1 MLPIVA
7 LKEDLI
13 KSVGLMGPQL
23 VLKDSLITMHLTQIL
38 KVSLIYGKVGAC
50 LMKVLHINWY
60 LLISILLLLL
70 LLLLLLK
77 LGLLLLNKGS
87 LLIKKSLKLI
97 DLIRFLLLILTL
109 LRFLS

>member
-1 MLPIVA
+1 MLPIGA

-13 KSVGLMGPQL
+13 KSVGLLGPQL
-23 VLKDSLITMHLTQIL
+23 VLKDGLIRMHLIQIL
-38 KVSLIYGKVGAC
+38 KVSLINGKVGAC
-50 LMKVLHINWY
+50 LMKVLHINWH
-60 LLISILLLLL
+60 LLISIL

-87 LLIKKSLKLI
+87 LIIKKSLKLI
-97 DLIRFLLLILTL
+97 DLIRFLLLILTV

>member
-70 LLLLLLK
+70 LLLLK

>member
-70 LLLLLLK
+70 LLLK

>member
-1 MLPIVA
+1 MLPIA
-7 LKEDLI
+7 TLKEDLI
-13 KSVGLMGPQL
+13 KSLRLLGPQL
-23 VLKDSLITMHLTQIL
+23 VLKDGLISMHLSQIL
-38 KVSLIYGKVGAC
+38 KVSLIYGKVAVR
-50 LMKVLHINWY
+50 LMKVLHVNWH

-70 LLLLLLK
+70 LK
-77 LGLLLLNKGS
+77 QGLLLLNKGS

>member
-1 MLPIVA
+1 MLPIA
-7 LKEDLI
+7 TLKEDLI
-13 KSVGLMGPQL
+13 KSLRLLGPQL
-23 VLKDSLITMHLTQIL
+23 VLKDGLISMHLSQIL
-38 KVSLIYGKVGAC
+38 KVSLIYGKVAVR
-50 LMKVLHINWY
+50 LMKVLHVNWH
-60 LLISILLLLL
+60 LLISI

>member
-70 LLLLLLK
+70 LLLLLK

>member
-1 MLPIVA
+1 MLPIA
-7 LKEDLI
+7 TLKEDLI
-13 KSVGLMGPQL
+13 KSLRLLGPQL
-23 VLKDSLITMHLTQIL
+23 VLKDGLISMHLSQIL
-38 KVSLIYGKVGAC
+38 KVSLIYGKVAVR
-50 LMKVLHINWY
+50 LMKVLHVNWH

-70 LLLLLLK
+70 LLK
-77 LGLLLLNKGS
+77 QGLLLLNKGS

>member
-1 MLPIVA
+1 MLPIA
-7 LKEDLI
+7 TLKEDLI
-13 KSVGLMGPQL
+13 KSLRLLGPQL
-23 VLKDSLITMHLTQIL
+23 VLKDGLISMHLSQIL
-38 KVSLIYGKVGAC
+38 KVSLIYGKVAVR
-50 LMKVLHINWY
+50 LMKVLHVNWH
-60 LLISILLLLL
+60 LLISIL

>member
-1 MLPIVA
+1 MLPIA
-7 LKEDLI
+7 TLKEDLI
-13 KSVGLMGPQL
+13 KSLRLLGPQL
-23 VLKDSLITMHLTQIL
+23 VLKDGLISMHLSQIL

-60 LLISILLLLL
+60 LLISILLL

>member
-1 MLPIVA
+1 MLPIGA

-13 KSVGLMGPQL
+13 KSMGLLGPQL
-23 VLKDSLITMHLTQIL
+23 VLKDGLVSMHLIQIL
-38 KVSLIYGKVGAC
+38 KVGLINGKVGAC
-50 LMKVLHINWY
+50 LMKVLHINWH
-60 LLISILLLLL
+60 LLISI

-87 LLIKKSLKLI
+87 LFIKKSLKLI
-97 DLIRFLLLILTL
+97 DLIRFLLLVLTL

>member
-13 KSVGLMGPQL
+13 KSGGLLAPQL
-23 VLKDSLITMHLTQIL
+23 VLKDGLISMHLSQIL
-38 KVSLIYGKVGAC
+38 KVSLIYGKVATC
-50 LMKVLHINWY
+50 LMKVLQVNWH
-60 LLISILLLLL
+60 LLISILL

-97 DLIRFLLLILTL
+97 NVIGSYQVLKSCILIL
-109 LRFLS
+109 

>member
-13 KSVGLMGPQL
+13 KSGGLLAPQL
-23 VLKDSLITMHLTQIL
+23 VLKDGLISMHLSQIL
-38 KVSLIYGKVGAC
+38 KVSLIYGKVATC
-50 LMKVLHINWY
+50 LMKVLQVNWH
-60 LLISILLLLL
+60 LLISI
-70 LLLLLLK
+70 LLLLLK

-97 DLIRFLLLILTL
+97 NVIGSYQVLKSCILIL
-109 LRFLS
+109 

>member
-1 MLPIVA
+1 MLPIA
-7 LKEDLI
+7 TLKEDLI
-13 KSVGLMGPQL
+13 KSLRLLGPQL
-23 VLKDSLITMHLTQIL
+23 VLKDGLISMHLSQIL
-38 KVSLIYGKVGAC
+38 KVSLIYGKVAVR
-50 LMKVLHINWY
+50 LMKVLHVNWH

-70 LLLLLLK
+70 LLLK
-77 LGLLLLNKGS
+77 QGLLLLNKGS

>member
-13 KSVGLMGPQL
+13 KSGGLLAPQL
-23 VLKDSLITMHLTQIL
+23 VLKDGLISMHLSQIL
-38 KVSLIYGKVGAC
+38 KVSLIYGKVATC
-50 LMKVLHINWY
+50 LMKVLQVNWH
-60 LLISILLLLL
+60 LLISIL

-97 DLIRFLLLILTL
+97 DLIRFLFLILTL
-109 LRFLS
+109 LRFLF

>member
-1 MLPIVA
+1 MLPIGA
-7 LKEDLI
+7 LKENLI
-13 KSVGLMGPQL
+13 KSVGLLGPQL
-23 VLKDSLITMHLTQIL
+23 VLKDGLISMHLIQIL
-38 KVSLIYGKVGAC
+38 KVSLINGKVGAC
-50 LMKVLHINWY
+50 LMKVLHINWH
-60 LLISILLLLL
+60 LLISILL

>member
-1 MLPIVA
+1 MLPIGA

-13 KSVGLMGPQL
+13 KSVGLLGPQL
-23 VLKDSLITMHLTQIL
+23 VLKDGLISMHLIQIL
-38 KVSLIYGKVGAC
+38 KVSLINGKVGAC
-50 LMKVLHINWY
+50 LMKVLHINWH
-60 LLISILLLLL
+60 LLFSIL

>member
-1 MLPIVA
+1 MLPIA
-7 LKEDLI
+7 TLKEDLI
-13 KSVGLMGPQL
+13 KSLRLLGPQL
-23 VLKDSLITMHLTQIL
+23 VLKDGLISMHLSQIL
-38 KVSLIYGKVGAC
+38 KVSLIYGKFVVR
-50 LMKVLHINWY
+50 LMKVLHVNWH
-60 LLISILLLLL
+60 LLISIL

>member
-13 KSVGLMGPQL
+13 KSGGLLAPQL
-23 VLKDSLITMHLTQIL
+23 VLKDGLISMHLSQIL
-38 KVSLIYGKVGAC
+38 KVSLIYGKVATC
-50 LMKVLHINWY
+50 LMKVLQVNWH
-60 LLISILLLLL
+60 LLISIL

-97 DLIRFLLLILTL
+97 NVIGSYQVLKSCILIL
-109 LRFLS
+109 